1 MFSLIKKEDSIF
13 IFSFCYEYLSSKS
26 ADGEL
31 KRNKTKEKEMKRA
44 RNDEGIWKTR
54 RENCRYKKRKTV
66 LWLLLL
72 SLFCGLYC
80 EYFPLQSKVR
90 ECERW
95 MKNKELEIQWD
106 WIY

>member
-44 RNDEGIWKTR
+44 RNDEGIWKNR
-54 RENCRYKKRKTV
+54 RENCRYEKKEDRFMIVIIIIILWIV
-66 LWLLLL
+66 L
-72 SLFCGLYC
+72 
-80 EYFPLQSKVR
+80 
-90 ECERW
+90 
-95 MKNKELEIQWD
+95 
-106 WIY
+106 